1 MASKRKGRALKR
13 HIGDRRS
20 ALWLVRIVS
29 RVWDGRR
36 SCGITPARWLTNPC
50 MRRGLQRVERGS
62 SVIDSDRVAVEPSPV
77 FGAWFE
83 RATIVIGAAIVPR

>member
-1 MASKRKGRALKR
+1 MPVSVKAV
-13 HIGDRRS
+13 RS
-20 ALWLVRIVS
+20 RGTLVTGGQPFGWCELLS